1 MAEAIALAY
10 RMNMHDDVR
19 TASTGVDHTEIQLRR
34 RTFWHLYAIDK
45 TEASSGT
52 PSMMNDHEGLC
63 SLPLEVDD
71 DFITAQGSFPQP
83 PQRTSIMVGFVAVS
97 KLFKIMSE
105 VLFRHR
111 CVQARFH
118 LSSVW
123 ESDPL
128 PGESGQSDM
137 ESIIVRESEWI
148 VRAHDRIR
156 EVLDGLPP
164 DLATQRGES
173 GMGTIDPRGLSP
185 DSSAIFGMQ
194 VANCL
199 ITAAS
204 VQFALVSSPLGCAP
218 TERSS

>member
-1 MAEAIALAY
+1 
-10 RMNMHDDVR
+10 
-19 TASTGVDHTEIQLRR
+19 
-34 RTFWHLYAIDK
+34 
-45 TEASSGT
+45 
-52 PSMMNDHEGLC
+52 MMNDNEGLC

-83 PQRTSIMVGFVAVS
+83 SNRTSIMVGFVAVS

-111 CVQARFH
+111 CCLNRFN
-118 LSSVW
+118 LSNQW
-123 ESDPL
+123 ENDPP
-128 PGESGQSDM
+128 PGDPTSTAAPMSMDE
-137 ESIIVRESEWI
+137 IIRRESTWI

-164 DLATQRGES
+164 DLATQRAEVA
-173 GMGTIDPRGLSP
+173 TNP
-185 DSSAIFGMQ
+185 DLPPDMSAIFGMQ

-204 VQFALVSSPLGCAP
+204 VQFALVSQCAGTPYGSNLTFKSFSSMISRRSSMRVPIRSPNRRSRRPGRCTDCCPVFHSITWQP
-218 TERSS
+218 TERAW